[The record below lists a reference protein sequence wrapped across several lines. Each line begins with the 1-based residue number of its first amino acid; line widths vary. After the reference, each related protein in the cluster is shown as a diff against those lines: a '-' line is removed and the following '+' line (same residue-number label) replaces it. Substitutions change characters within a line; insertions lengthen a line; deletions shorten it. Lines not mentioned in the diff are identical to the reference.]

1 MADIDW
7 AQAEWRTSSKSN
19 SQGDCVEVARIREA
33 VGVRD
38 SKDRHGAQLTFAI
51 PDWQTFTDS
60 VKRGEFD
67 H

>member
-1 MADIDW
+1 MAEIDW
-7 AQAEWRTSSKSN
+7 NQAEWRTSGRSN
-19 SQGDCVEVARIREA
+19 SQGDCVEVATTREA

-38 SKDRHGAQLTFAI
+38 SKDRHGAQLIFSV
-51 PDWQTFTDS
+51 PGWQTFIDG